1 MVAGHQREGKF
12 NDFFIMK
19 SEVYSSGVVFPKSF
33 QVDSSDDGGFAK
45 ITISPLQKGFGV
57 TIGNI
62 FRRTLLSSIRGIA
75 VDTLKI
81 DDAKHE
87 YSTIEGIKQ
96 SVPEIIFNLR
106 HIVFSSDLE
115 KATIDV
121 SVKGPKKVYAS
132 DIKLPTGIKIVNQNV
147 FLFEITSD
155 RVVNFTITLISG
167 IGDVFV
173 YQSEQQNIDA
183 IELDKHFSPVLN
195 VATSV
200 LPVRVDKQTDYDK
213 LVLEIK
219 TNGSISA
226 EDAFKIANTILIN
239 FLTSINECQFKMY
252 NQTVENKATAGINS
266 ENGFNYNL
274 LRRIDDLELSVRS
287 LNCLKNDGVEYLGD
301 LVIKNESDMLRTP
314 NFGRKS
320 LNELKQILAQMKLK
334 FGMNIEWPPKDIKA
348 LEIEAQ
354 EYFDGE

>member
-252 NQTVENKATAGINS
+252 NQ
-266 ENGFNYNL
+266 
-274 LRRIDDLELSVRS
+274 
-287 LNCLKNDGVEYLGD
+287 
-301 LVIKNESDMLRTP
+301 M
-314 NFGRKS
+314 
-320 LNELKQILAQMKLK
+320 
-334 FGMNIEWPPKDIKA
+334 
-348 LEIEAQ
+348 
-354 EYFDGE
+354 

>member
-1 MVAGHQREGKF
+1 MI
-12 NDFFIMK
+12 FFIMK

-33 QVDSSDDGGFAK
+33 QVEATDDGSVAK

-75 VDTLKI
+75 IDTLKI

-106 HIVFSSDLE
+106 HIVFASDLE

-121 SVKGPKKVYAS
+121 SVKGPRKVYAS
-132 DIKLPTGIKIVNQNV
+132 DIKLPTGIKIVNQNI

-155 RVVNFTITLISG
+155 RVVNFAITLVSG
-167 IGDVFV
+167 IGDIFV

-213 LVLEIK
+213 LVLEVK

-226 EDAFKIANTILIN
+226 EEAFKMSNTILIN

-252 NQTVENKATAGINS
+252 NQTAENKTNDGINGDS
-266 ENGFNYNL
+266 GFNYNL

-301 LVIKNESDMLRTP
+301 LVIKNENDI
-314 NFGRKS
+314 FGRKS